1 MRLQLNGAPR
11 PDAPAAGIIRGLNLP
26 DFYNPVGYSI
36 VKREWLLRQFPGVGE
51 VQVNFSQLHQD
62 MFVLSMLDGKRD
74 GAYLEIGAHEP
85 VFISNTYLLESVFG
99 WKGVGIELD
108 AQMVERHRGLRR
120 NPCHREDALAVD
132 YARLL
137 QSAGLPPVVDYLSI
151 DVDPPAVTLAALKR
165 IPHDAYRFRVITF
178 EHDYTAGGAAE
189 RMESRA
195 YLGSLGY
202 QLVVSD
208 VSWKDWIVEDW
219 WVHPDLVDGAIAA
232 ALTCD
237 DEAHHE
243 HDKYIYGGY
252 AAR

>member
-1 MRLQLNGAPR
+1 
-11 PDAPAAGIIRGLNLP
+11 LNLP

-36 VKREWLLRQFPGVGE
+36 IKRQWLIRQFPGVE
-51 VQVNFSQLHQD
+51 QVQVNFSQLHQD
-62 MFVLSMLDGKRD
+62 MFVLCMLDGKR
-74 GAYLEIGAHEP
+74 GGTYLEIGAHEP
-85 VFISNTYLLESVFG
+85 VFISNTFLLESTFG

-108 AQMVERHRGLRR
+108 AEMVGRHRERR
-120 NPCHREDALAVD
+120 ENPCHREDALAVD
-132 YARLL
+132 YDRLL
-137 QSAGLPPVVDYLSI
+137 KSAGLGSVVDYLSI

-165 IPHDAYRFRVITF
+165 IPHDLYRFRVITF

-219 WVHPDLVDGAIAA
+219 WVHPDLVDGGIAA
-232 ALTCD
+232 ALTRTG
-237 DEAHHE
+237 EGRHE
-243 HDKYIYGGY
+243 HDRYIYGGY
-252 AAR
+252 AEG